1 MRADSRDHS
10 GKLSLSIRRALK
22 SILTPADNLTVIVEG
37 AIVLSKALNDPGLMG
52 KQTRLFRNH
61 IKLIFGA

>member
-1 MRADSRDHS
+1 M
-10 GKLSLSIRRALK
+10 
-22 SILTPADNLTVIVEG
+22 
-37 AIVLSKALNDPGLMG
+37 LSKALNDPGLMG